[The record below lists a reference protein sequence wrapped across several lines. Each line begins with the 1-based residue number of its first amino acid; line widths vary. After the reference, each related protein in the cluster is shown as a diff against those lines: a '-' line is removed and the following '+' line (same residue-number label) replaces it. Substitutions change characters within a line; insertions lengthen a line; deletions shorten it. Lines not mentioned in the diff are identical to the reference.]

1 MQIYFSPASPFVR
14 KVMVTAHE
22 LGLADRLEKRPS
34 AAHPVNRDKS
44 IMAQNPLGQVPT
56 LVTDDGR
63 ALYDSRVICEYL
75 NDLGRGTLF
84 PSGEARWRALTEQAL
99 GDGMLAAAVLTRYET
114 VVRPEDKRW
123 DDWRSGQLDKVRT
136 GLAEIESNAAG
147 LDDRLDI
154 GTITL
159 GCALGYLDFRY
170 ADLDWRARHP
180 QAAAWFARFGARPS
194 MQATAP
200 QG

>member
-14 KVMVTAHE
+14 KVMVAAHE
-22 LGLADRLEKRPS
+22 LGLVERLEKLPS
-34 AAHPVNRDKS
+34 AAHPVNRDQG
-44 IMAQNPLGQVPT
+44 ILARNPLGQVPT

-63 ALYDSRVICEYL
+63 TLYDSRVICEYL
-75 NDLGRGTLF
+75 NDLGRGSLF
-84 PSGEARWRALTEQAL
+84 PAGEARWRALTEQAL
-99 GDGMLAAAVLTRYET
+99 GDGMLAAAVLTRYESF
-114 VVRPEDKRW
+114 VRPEAKRW
-123 DDWRSGQLDKVRT
+123 DDWRSGQLGKVHS
-136 GLAEIESNAAG
+136 GLAEIEANAG
-147 LDDRLDI
+147 TLGDRLDI

-194 MQATAP
+194 MQATMP
-200 QG
+200 QA